1 MSMKKLLII
10 IFSLVFLAPVFSKER
25 IKFATV
31 APEGSTWMN
40 VMKDFSKEVSEKTN
54 GNVEFKIYGGMV
66 QGDEKDVLRKIRI
79 NQLQSGGFTGVGL
92 GEILPEVRILESPFM
107 FKNKEEID
115 YIYEKFHQRFFDG
128 FEKQGYILLG
138 WAEVGYVYVYT
149 NSMVRNTEEFRG
161 VKMWMWEGDPL
172 AEATFKAFNINPIPL
187 SLADVLTSLQTG
199 LIDGVYTSPL
209 ACITLQWFTKIKY
222 FVDVPLTNSIGAV
235 LVSAKSFKKLSDSEQ
250 QIMLELGK
258 KYFRKLT
265 ELSRIDNKKSTEEIL
280 KYGIQRII
288 VEDKSVLKDY
298 EEIGRKAQQ
307 DLIGKLY
314 DQELLSQIQNALVE
328 FRAGKGK

>member
-1 MSMKKLLII
+1 MKKLLII

>member
-1 MSMKKLLII
+1 MKKLLLI
-10 IFSLVFLAPVFSKER
+10 IFSLLFIASVFGKNR

-40 VMKDFSKEVSEKTN
+40 IMKEFGKEVEEKT
-54 GNVEFKIYGGMV
+54 GGEVEFKIYGGMV

-92 GEILPEVRILESPFM
+92 GEILPEVRILESPFL
-107 FKNKEEID
+107 FKNHEEVD
-115 YIYEKFHQRFFDG
+115 YISEKFFQRFADG
-128 FEKQGYILLG
+128 FEKKGYVLLG

-149 NSMVRNTEEFRG
+149 NSMVNTTDEFKG

-172 AEATFKAFNINPIPL
+172 AEATFKAFEINPIPL

-209 ACITLQWFTKIKY
+209 GCVSLQWFTKIKY

-235 LVSAKSFKKLSDSEQ
+235 LISAKSFRKLSTEEQTVVKKLA
-250 QIMLELGK
+250 K
-258 KYFRKLT
+258 KHFRKLT
-265 ELSRIDNKKSTEEIL
+265 EVSRIDNEKSTEEIL
-280 KYGIQRII
+280 KYGIKKITVDDPKI
-288 VEDKSVLKDY
+288 LDDY
-298 EEIGRKAQQ
+298 ERIGNKARQ

-314 DQELLSQIQNALVE
+314 DQDLLNQIESSLAE
-328 FRAGKGK
+328 FRAKQVKK

>member
-199 LIDGVYTSPL
+199 LIDRVYTSPL

>member
-1 MSMKKLLII
+1 MKKLLII
-10 IFSLVFLAPVFSKER
+10 VFSLALIAPVFGKER

-107 FKNKEEID
+107 FKSKEEID
-115 YIYEKFHQRFFDG
+115 YIYEKFYQRFFDG

-149 NSMVRNTEEFRG
+149 NSPVRNTEEFRG

-280 KYGIQRII
+280 KYGIQRIA

-298 EEIGRKAQQ
+298 EEIGRKARQ
-307 DLIGKLY
+307 DLVGKLY